1 MTWIHKHWDRQYVD
15 QAETMIR
22 QMVSPFRQFS
32 AAKPCAHLAL
42 KMAEYRAVAGA
53 ELPVPPAAVLGTD
66 EMPAYMTLGAQYGI
80 ADEMDIAGNSGQQT
94 IEQEY
99 QAYITAVTS
108 PKTINIL
115 GFWEVIQCGGS
126 YFLITDMTFQVN
138 QAAFPTLFSMAMDY
152 LPIQAS
158 AVPCER
164 IFFSSSETDTKKR
177 NQISPLLMEAL
188 QMLKFNLK
196 KDRLN
201 FTAAWMTVEK
211 QMTEDD
217 PDEDILCALFQD
229 NFQDSLDIV
238 IRSINNDDG

>member
-1 MTWIHKHWDRQYVD
+1 
-15 QAETMIR
+15 
-22 QMVSPFRQFS
+22 
-32 AAKPCAHLAL
+32 
-42 KMAEYRAVAGA
+42 MAEYRAVAGA
-53 ELPVPPAAVLGTD
+53 ELPVPPSAVPGTD

-80 ADEMDIAGNSGQQT
+80 ADEMDIAANPGQQT

-126 YFLITDMTFQVN
+126 YFLITDMTFQAN

-164 IFFSSSETDTKKR
+164 IFSLSSETDTKKR
-177 NQISPLLMEAL
+177 NRISPLLMEAL
-188 QMLKFNLK
+188 QMLKFYLK
-196 KDRLN
+196 NDRLN
-201 FTAAWMTVEK
+201 FTAAWMTVEQ

-217 PDEDILCALFQD
+217 PDEDLLCALFQD
-229 NFQDSLDIV
+229 NFQDSFDIV
-238 IRSINNDDG
+238 IRSINDDEDSED